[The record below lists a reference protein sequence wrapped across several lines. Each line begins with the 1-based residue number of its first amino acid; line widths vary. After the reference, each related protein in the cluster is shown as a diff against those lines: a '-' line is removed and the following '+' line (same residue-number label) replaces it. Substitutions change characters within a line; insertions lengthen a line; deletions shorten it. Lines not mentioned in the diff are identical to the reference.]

1 MVLYKLNEINKIISL
16 VIDLIIDS
24 LLVIENI
31 VYKVLIGYV
40 YIIRNRNLQ
49 VRVSE
54 TERYK
59 KRPEGLYDYTILS
72 SALTNTGRLLL
83 LV

>member
-49 VRVSE
+49 VRASE
-54 TERYK
+54 TER
-59 KRPEGLYDYTILS
+59 
-72 SALTNTGRLLL
+72 
-83 LV
+83 